1 MLTDPNPHDERTGNE
16 RDSGRPAGPL
26 PGPSDSEL
34 IRAMLRRDQSACG
47 ALYDRYSRLVFSV
60 ALRVTNDRAVA
71 EDIVHDLFLQLWRT
85 PEKFD
90 GARGQLAPWLAV
102 MARNRAIDWL
112 RRQKVSV
119 DPEDVVLT
127 SGCDTADEVE
137 RAQIV
142 EKVRGILKEMP
153 EAQRDVLELAF
164 FGGMT
169 HVDIATKTG
178 EPLGTIK
185 SRIRAGIMMI
195 RRAVQS

>member
-1 MLTDPNPHDERTGNE
+1 MLTDPNPHDERTGDGGNTGKPV
-16 RDSGRPAGPL
+16 DSTA
-26 PGPSDSEL
+26 GPSDSEL
-34 IRAMLRRDQSACG
+34 ITAMVRRDQSACG

-60 ALRVTNDRAVA
+60 AFRVTSDRAVA

-90 GARGQLAPWLAV
+90 NARGQLAPWLAV
-102 MARNRAIDWL
+102 MARNRSIDWL
-112 RRQKVSV
+112 RRQKVNV
-119 DPEDVVLT
+119 DPVDVVLT

-164 FGGMT
+164 FGCMT
-169 HVDIATKTG
+169 HADIATKTG
-178 EPLGTIK
+178 APLGTIK
-185 SRIRAGIMMI
+185 SRIRAGLMMI